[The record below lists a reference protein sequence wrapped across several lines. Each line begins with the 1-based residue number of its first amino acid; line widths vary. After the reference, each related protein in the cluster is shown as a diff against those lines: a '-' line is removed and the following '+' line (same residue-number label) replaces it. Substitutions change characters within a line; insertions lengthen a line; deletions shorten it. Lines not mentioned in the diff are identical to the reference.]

1 MSRFDDFFR
10 LYSGDIQVHER
21 ARGYDRSGVRLLPRT
36 TDVNAF
42 LASCG
47 IKGRRR

>member
-1 MSRFDDFFR
+1 MSRSDEFLR
-10 LYSGDIQVHER
+10 LYSGDILVRDR
-21 ARGYDRSGVRLLPRT
+21 ARDYERSGVRVLPRT